1 MKASGIRKLNGL
13 VRYFKK
19 GHTFRMNKSTKIVV
33 STAKNG
39 NLRNE
44 GLKMMDVIIKALT

>member
-1 MKASGIRKLNGL
+1 MQYCYVKKMKASGIRKLNGL

-33 STAKNG
+33 STAK
-39 NLRNE
+39 
-44 GLKMMDVIIKALT
+44 KW